1 MKTQWFKK
9 AVAMCLSLFMVL
21 SLAACSGGSTD
32 SQSETS
38 SEAGSEGTSSEASSG
53 EKLVV
58 SLATTNDPTGDDMNQ
73 RKYANF
79 WMPIIEEYEATYPDR
94 EVEYTSYIWETIDAK
109 LMSDYAAGIERGVS
123 LINSSQLATLYKN
136 GALASLQPI
145 WDGWTDE
152 QRANYEWQDLSPY
165 QNDGQFYV
173 LPMQI
178 DERIFCYRKDLFE
191 EAGLDPEKPPKTVDE
206 LVEYAKLLTKDDVY
220 GLGIYLGN
228 EEGTAEVSYNPL
240 IWYYGGDTWDV
251 ETKEATFASDA
262 GVQAAQFLSDCVNT
276 WKITPE
282 FSLSGRREDV
292 VQTPFINNQYAMITG
307 CGSYWLP
314 NFEAAGM
321 ISGIAPPTEDQDMG
335 NLGFFHIDGWNWYTN
350 SWDVGIC
357 ANCTYQEEAMDL
369 IRIILDPEHL
379 KHIEDSLPANLAVY
393 DEPQYKNSPT
403 YDEYKYAIETGKFAV
418 PTANYKN
425 LTLSISAAV
434 QEVITTND
442 ASKTAEIMKR
452 YQDEYNAQYAGE

>member
-1 MKTQWFKK
+1 
-9 AVAMCLSLFMVL
+9 MVWQRVP
-21 SLAACSGGSTD
+21 AEAQD

-136 GALASLQPI
+136 GAMASLQPI

-220 GLGIYLGN
+220 GLGIL
-228 EEGTAEVSYNPL
+228 T
-240 IWYYGGDTWDV
+240 
-251 ETKEATFASDA
+251 
-262 GVQAAQFLSDCVNT
+262 
-276 WKITPE
+276 
-282 FSLSGRREDV
+282 V
-292 VQTPFINNQYAMITG
+292 VQSSSRW
-307 CGSYWLP
+307 C
-314 NFEAAGM
+314 
-321 ISGIAPPTEDQDMG
+321 
-335 NLGFFHIDGWNWYTN
+335 
-350 SWDVGIC
+350 
-357 ANCTYQEEAMDL
+357 
-369 IRIILDPEHL
+369 
-379 KHIEDSLPANLAVY
+379 
-393 DEPQYKNSPT
+393 
-403 YDEYKYAIETGKFAV
+403 
-418 PTANYKN
+418 
-425 LTLSISAAV
+425 
-434 QEVITTND
+434 
-442 ASKTAEIMKR
+442 
-452 YQDEYNAQYAGE
+452 